1 MYTTLITPNELNAL
15 IHASKDLLILDTR
28 HDLMNTEAGATAY
41 ANAHIPN
48 AHFMH
53 MDTDLSGEK
62 TGTNGRHPL
71 PNMAVFA
78 DKLRTIGLNNGTQV
92 VVYDEHN
99 GMMAARAWWLLRHL
113 GHQNCAVLNGG
124 LNAWRTANLP
134 LTADAS
140 TVTNTVATQ
149 GHFIAHNSL
158 NRTVTADDLMAH
170 LNDTTYRIIDA
181 RAPERYSGAVE
192 PIDPIGGHIPH
203 AVNHFFMRNLNE
215 DFTFKTADALQ
226 NEWLATFGEQPIAH
240 IVNQCGSGVTACHN
254 ILAQHVAGL
263 GGTALYA
270 GSWSEWCSDAGR
282 PVEKSVG

>member
-71 PNMAVFA
+71 PDMAAFA

-99 GMMAARAWWLLRHL
+99 GMMAARAWCY
-113 GHQNCAVLNGG
+113 CAI
-124 LNAWRTANLP
+124 
-134 LTADAS
+134 S
-140 TVTNTVATQ
+140 VTPT
-149 GHFIAHNSL
+149 SPCS
-158 NRTVTADDLMAH
+158 MA
-170 LNDTTYRIIDA
+170 A
-181 RAPERYSGAVE
+181 
-192 PIDPIGGHIPH
+192 
-203 AVNHFFMRNLNE
+203 
-215 DFTFKTADALQ
+215 
-226 NEWLATFGEQPIAH
+226 
-240 IVNQCGSGVTACHN
+240 
-254 ILAQHVAGL
+254 
-263 GGTALYA
+263 
-270 GSWSEWCSDAGR
+270 
-282 PVEKSVG
+282 